1 MLYSVNLLPWRE
13 QKRQQH
19 RQRFYQLLILAVL
32 VAGGIQYGFGAFIG
46 EQNTIQQQRLNYLK
60 DYNSRLD
67 KQLSRLKLT
76 EQEHQA
82 LLQRLSVVES
92 LQQQRNKSTE
102 FMNAIP
108 AMIPEGVYVDKIKM
122 NTLHV
127 ELTGISDSMARL
139 ATMLDNLEKSPL
151 LEQVEMHSIVHGKQR
166 FGKKF
171 QTFKVSFSI
180 KPSQLANHREG
191 SHG

>member
-19 RQRFYQLLILAVL
+19 RHRFYQLLILAVL
-32 VAGGIQYGFGAFIG
+32 VAVGIQYGFGAFIG
-46 EQNTIQQQRLNYLK
+46 EQNAIQQQRLNYLK

-108 AMIPEGVYVDKIKM
+108 AMIPEGVYVDKI
-122 NTLHV
+122 
-127 ELTGISDSMARL
+127 
-139 ATMLDNLEKSPL
+139 
-151 LEQVEMHSIVHGKQR
+151 
-166 FGKKF
+166 
-171 QTFKVSFSI
+171 
-180 KPSQLANHREG
+180 
-191 SHG
+191 